1 LAGVTTGRQSPP
13 ASSALAIHGVEPW
26 PSRECGQIDADAS
39 IDRQTGARRART
51 GLPRLALDG
60 LLFLRGEIRA
70 SEVWLVVIAALVGA
84 ASGLATIGIGEAAHT
99 LQILL
104 YNIDFDERLSA
115 LQRVDPR
122 RLVALPLGG
131 GLLALLGWAW
141 ARGRATTPV
150 DPVEANALRGGRMS
164 FRDSLFVTVQTLC
177 SNGFGAS
184 VGLEAA
190 YAQMGGALASITG
203 RFFNLR
209 RSDLRTFVGAGAGA
223 AIGVA
228 FGAPLAGAF
237 YAFEIVIG
245 SYTVANVAPVIAA
258 AIAGWLMTRLV
269 HFEPMVI
276 PITTPDDYHLSHY
289 LLYAGLGVASAF
301 FGIAVMRLVGWT
313 DVLTGRLTTARPY
326 RPIAGGVLLVGMAL
340 LSIQTL
346 SAGHG
351 AMSLDLTAKLGIGA
365 LVFLILTKSIASI
378 ISLGFGFRGGLFF
391 ASLYLGS
398 LLGRLYAVLIDT
410 YAHGSLD
417 PTAASLVGMGA
428 VAVAIVGGPLTMSFL
443 VLQTTG
449 DSGLTA
455 ATLTAS
461 VIASLLV
468 RETFGYSFST
478 WRLHLRGETIRSAH
492 DVGWLL
498 TLTAGRMMRTDAP
511 TIAASADLAE
521 FRRRFPLGSTRRVVA
536 LGDDGKYAGLVMTD
550 AVYAHEKGER
560 KVADYAVNQEE
571 WLSPDL
577 SIRSIMGV
585 FDRTGSDEL
594 AVLDETRNVL
604 GVLSEAYATRR
615 YAEELEKNRRD
626 LIGGE

>member
-1 LAGVTTGRQSPP
+1 LDCQARRAAPINSEVTSP
-13 ASSALAIHGVEPW
+13 
-26 PSRECGQIDADAS
+26 IDADAVNAPGER
-39 IDRQTGARRART
+39 RQR
-51 GLPRLALDG
+51 LPRLALDT

-84 ASGLATIGIGEAAHT
+84 AAGLATIGIGVAAHT

-131 GLLALLGWAW
+131 GLLVILTWAW

-164 FRDSLFVTVQTLC
+164 FRDSLFVATQTIV

-190 YAQMGGALASITG
+190 YAQMGGALASVTG

-289 LLYAGLGVASAF
+289 LLYAGLGLVSAF
-301 FGIAVMRLVGWT
+301 FGVAVMRLVGWT
-313 DVLTGRLTTARPY
+313 DMLTGRFAAAKPY
-326 RPIAGGVLLVGMAL
+326 RPIAGGVLLVGVAL

-351 AMSLDLTAKLGIGA
+351 AMSLDLTAKLGVGA
-365 LVFLILTKSIASI
+365 LVFLILTKSAASV

-391 ASLYLGS
+391 ASLYLGT

-492 DVGWLL
+492 DVGWLR

-511 TIAASADLAE
+511 TIAASAELAE

-536 LGDDGKYAGLVMTD
+536 LDDTGKYAGLVMTD
-550 AVYAHEKGER
+550 AVYGDEDGEG

-594 AVLDETRNVL
+594 AVLDDTRDLL

>member
-1 LAGVTTGRQSPP
+1 V
-13 ASSALAIHGVEPW
+13 
-26 PSRECGQIDADAS
+26 
-39 IDRQTGARRART
+39 AR
-51 GLPRLALDG
+51 LPRLVRESLI
-60 LLFLRGEIRA
+60 FLSGEIRA
-70 SEVWLVVIAALVGA
+70 SELWLVVIAAGVGA
-84 ASGLATIGIGEAAHT
+84 AAGLGTIAIGYAAHT
-99 LQILL
+99 LQTLL

-115 LQRVDPR
+115 AQRVDPI
-122 RLVALPLGG
+122 RLLALPLGG
-131 GLLALLGWAW
+131 GLLVIFTWVW

-164 FRDSLFVTVQTLC
+164 FRDGLFVALQTIT

-190 YAQMGGALASITG
+190 YAQIGGAMASVTG
-203 RFFNLR
+203 RFLNLR

-245 SYTVANVAPVIAA
+245 SYTVANVAPVVAA

-269 HFEPMVI
+269 NFEPMVM
-276 PITTPDDYHLSHY
+276 PVTTPDDYHLSHY
-289 LLYAGLGVASAF
+289 LLYAGLGFACAF
-301 FGIAVMRLVGWT
+301 FGIAIMRLVGWT
-313 DVLTGRLTTARPY
+313 ETWTSKLTVARPY
-326 RPIAGGVLLVGMAL
+326 RPIAGGDILVGLAL
-340 LSIQTL
+340 ISIQTL

-351 AMSLDLTAKLGIGA
+351 AMSLDLTANLGIGA
-365 LVFLILTKSIASI
+365 LVFLILTKSAASI

-398 LLGRLYAVLIDT
+398 LLGRLFAVALDT
-410 YAHGSLD
+410 YAGASLD
-417 PTAASLVGMGA
+417 PMAAALVGMGA

-461 VIASLLV
+461 IIASLLV

-492 DVGWLL
+492 DVGWLR

-511 TIAASADLAE
+511 TIAADAELAE

-536 LGDDGKYAGLVMTD
+536 LDETQRYAGLVMSSS
-550 AVYAHEKGER
+550 VYADDDGEGFVR
-560 KVADYAVNQEE
+560 EYAVNQDE
-571 WLSPDL
+571 WLTPDM
-577 SIRSIMGV
+577 SIRQIMGV

-594 AVLDETRNVL
+594 AVLSENREVL
-604 GVLSEAYATRR
+604 GVLTEAYATRR

-626 LIGGE
+626 LVGGE